1 MGKERDAYV
10 EKLKMK
16 IDEYNAEIDRLQTGA
31 HEAQVTGVAS
41 YQKYLLELKAKHL
54 VLKEKMVEL
63 HHAGEG
69 AWEDVKTGVDTAWK
83 TLEESLKAAKSK
95 FD

>member
-16 IDEYNAEIDRLQTGA
+16 MDEYTAEIDRLQTGA
-31 HEAQVTGVAS
+31 HEAQMTGVAS
-41 YQKYLLELKAKHL
+41 YQKYVIELQAKHQ

-69 AWEDVKTGVDTAWK
+69 AWEEVKNGVDTAWK
-83 TLEESLKAAKSK
+83 TLEESLETAKAK